1 MESLRS
7 EEDPNID
14 KVTLYA
20 NQEVIRDAIEILNRG
35 RVCIEC
41 QQLFTYRE
49 SLGKFQCKKHIDYKQ
64 GNVCLPVKTF
74 DSISERFQW
83 SCCGRYD
90 MRVVYTPNNDVFQ
103 SFYTNIARVPF
114 STGSRRFYD
123 KPIGHLPVA
132 PGCIPCDHRISDDLS
147 EIVINDIAAIL
158 PYLDGD
164 LLTLPGFDK
173 DEMIIHRYDLNQV
186 RLQKLKQS
194 FDIDIWDKLSDEY
207 KQKYIR
213 EFDIYKQSFDKDIFD
228 SLSDEYKQKFYM
240 LKLKQ
245 SFDIDIWDKLS
256 DEYKKKYIREFDG
269 DELDEHVCEYY
280 KRLSEEEQN
289 KLNVSD
295 CFDDSRE
302 QPKS

>member
-164 LLTLPGFDK
+164 LLTLTGFDK
-173 DEMIIHRYDLNQV
+173 DEMIIRRFDLNQV
-186 RLQKLKQS
+186 RLQKLKQT
-194 FDIDIWDKLSDEY
+194 FDI
-207 KQKYIR
+207 
-213 EFDIYKQSFDKDIFD
+213 DIFD
-228 SLSDEYKQKFYM
+228 SLTDKNKDQFI
-240 LKLKQ
+240 Q
-245 SFDIDIWDKLS
+245 DFDIDNWDKLTHEQKEKNK
-256 DEYKKKYIREFDG
+256 DLFLYWILNGPNDDIFVYVNTLNQENKDIINDNLDYIHAE
-269 DELDEHVCEYY
+269 
-280 KRLSEEEQN
+280 KRYVRYES
-289 KLNVSD
+289 KTG
-295 CFDDSRE
+295 
-302 QPKS
+302 

>member
-1 MESLRS
+1 M
-7 EEDPNID
+7 
-14 KVTLYA
+14 
-20 NQEVIRDAIEILNRG
+20 IRDAIEILNRG

-64 GNVCLPVKTF
+64 GDVCLPVKTF

-132 PGCIPCDHRISDDLS
+132 PGCIPCDHRISDDLTDI
-147 EIVINDIAAIL
+147 EINNIAAIL

-173 DEMIIHRYDLNQV
+173 DEMIIRRFDLNQV
-186 RLQKLKQS
+186 MLQKMSDQDKLQKLKQT
-194 FDIDIWDKLSDEY
+194 FDI
-207 KQKYIR
+207 
-213 EFDIYKQSFDKDIFD
+213 DIFD
-228 SLSDEYKQKFYM
+228 SLTDKNKDQFI
-240 LKLKQ
+240 Q
-245 SFDIDIWDKLS
+245 DFDIDNWDKLTHEQKEKNK
-256 DEYKKKYIREFDG
+256 DLFLEWILNGPIDDVFDYVKTLNQENKNIINDNLNYIHAE
-269 DELDEHVCEYY
+269 
-280 KRLSEEEQN
+280 KRYVRYESETG
-289 KLNVSD
+289 
-295 CFDDSRE
+295 
-302 QPKS
+302 

>member
-1 MESLRS
+1 MQSLRS

-90 MRVVYTPNNDVFQ
+90 MKVVYTPNNDVFQ

-132 PGCIPCDHRISDDLS
+132 SGCIPCDHRISDDLTDI
-147 EIVINDIAAIL
+147 EINNIAAIL

-164 LLTLPGFDK
+164 LLNLPGFDK
-173 DEMIIHRYDLNQV
+173 EKDAKGNDKMIIRRFNLNQV
-186 RLQKLKQS
+186 MLQKLKQT
-194 FDIDIWDKLSDEY
+194 FDIDIWKELTDENKDEFIQDFDIDNWDKLTHE
-207 KQKYIR
+207 QKEKNKEIFLYWI
-213 EFDIYKQSFDKDIFD
+213 ENYTSNGDIFD
-228 SLSDEYKQKFYM
+228 YM
-240 LKLKQ
+240 KTLNQENK
-245 SFDIDIWDKLS
+245 DIINNNLN
-256 DEYKKKYIREFDG
+256 YI
-269 DELDEHVCEYY
+269 HVE
-280 KRLSEEEQN
+280 KRYVRYES
-289 KLNVSD
+289 KTD
-295 CFDDSRE
+295 
-302 QPKS
+302 

>member
-1 MESLRS
+1 MQSLRS

-49 SLGKFQCKKHIDYKQ
+49 SLGKFQCTKHIDYKQ
-64 GNVCLPVKTF
+64 GNVCLVVKTF

-83 SCCGRYD
+83 SCCGKHD
-90 MRVVYTPNNDVFQ
+90 MKVVYTPNNDVFQ

-132 PGCIPCDHRISDDLS
+132 PGCIPCDHRISDDLTDI
-147 EIVINDIAAIL
+147 EINNIAAIL
-158 PYLDGD
+158 PNLDGD
-164 LLTLPGFDK
+164 LLNLPGFDK
-173 DEMIIHRYDLNQV
+173 DEMIIRRFDLNQV
-186 RLQKLKQS
+186 MLQKL
-194 FDIDIWDKLSDEY
+194 
-207 KQKYIR
+207 
-213 EFDIYKQSFDKDIFD
+213 KQSFDKDIFD
-228 SLSDEYKQKFYM
+228 SLSDEYK
-240 LKLKQ
+240 
-245 SFDIDIWDKLS
+245 
-256 DEYKKKYIREFDG
+256 KKYIREFDG
-269 DELDEHVCEYY
+269 VYLDERVCEYY
-280 KRLSEEEQN
+280 NTLSEEEQH
-289 KLNVSD
+289 KLGVPD

-302 QPKS
+302 PPESKTD

>member
-64 GNVCLPVKTF
+64 GDVCLPVKTF

-132 PGCIPCDHRISDDLS
+132 PGCIPCDHRISDDLTDI
-147 EIVINDIAAIL
+147 EINNIAAIL

-173 DEMIIHRYDLNQV
+173 DEMIIRRFDLNQV
-186 RLQKLKQS
+186 MLQKMSDQDKLQKLKQS
-194 FDIDIWDKLSDEY
+194 FDIDI
-207 KQKYIR
+207 
-213 EFDIYKQSFDKDIFD
+213 FD
-228 SLSDEYKQKFYM
+228 SLSDKNKDQFI
-240 LKLKQ
+240 Q
-245 SFDIDIWDKLS
+245 DFDIDNWDKLTHEQKEKNK
-256 DEYKKKYIREFDG
+256 DLFLEWIENGPIGDIFDYVNTLNQENKDIINDNLNYIHAE
-269 DELDEHVCEYY
+269 
-280 KRLSEEEQN
+280 KRYVRYESETG
-289 KLNVSD
+289 
-295 CFDDSRE
+295 
-302 QPKS
+302 

>member
-132 PGCIPCDHRISDDLS
+132 PGCIPCDHRISDDLTDI
-147 EIVINDIAAIL
+147 EINNIAAIL

-173 DEMIIHRYDLNQV
+173 DEMIIRRFDLNQV
-186 RLQKLKQS
+186 MLQKMSDQDKLQKLKQT
-194 FDIDIWDKLSDEY
+194 FDI
-207 KQKYIR
+207 
-213 EFDIYKQSFDKDIFD
+213 DIFD
-228 SLSDEYKQKFYM
+228 SLTDKNKDQFI
-240 LKLKQ
+240 Q
-245 SFDIDIWDKLS
+245 DFDIDNWDKLTHEQKEKNK
-256 DEYKKKYIREFDG
+256 DLFLEWILNGPIDDVFDYVKTLNQENKNIINDNLNYIHAE
-269 DELDEHVCEYY
+269 
-280 KRLSEEEQN
+280 KRYVRYESETG
-289 KLNVSD
+289 
-295 CFDDSRE
+295 
-302 QPKS
+302 

>member
-173 DEMIIHRYDLNQV
+173 DNMIIRRYDLNQV
-186 RLQKLKQS
+186 RLQKLKQT
-194 FDIDIWDKLSDEY
+194 FDIDIWDKLSD
-207 KQKYIR
+207 KN
-213 EFDIYKQSFDKDIFD
+213 KDQFIQD
-228 SLSDEYKQKFYM
+228 
-240 LKLKQ
+240 
-245 SFDIDIWDKLS
+245 FDIDNWDKLT
-256 DEYKKKYIREFDG
+256 
-269 DELDEHVCEYY
+269 
-280 KRLSEEEQN
+280 
-289 KLNVSD
+289 
-295 CFDDSRE
+295 RE
-302 QPKS
+302 QKEKNKDLFFNWVKSFELYPVPDEIESLKENEDNQRLIDDYNEKNPNDIITATKRYVRYESETG

>member
-164 LLTLPGFDK
+164 LLTLTGFDK
-173 DEMIIHRYDLNQV
+173 DEMIIRRFDLNQV
-186 RLQKLKQS
+186 RLQKLKQT
-194 FDIDIWDKLSDEY
+194 FDI
-207 KQKYIR
+207 
-213 EFDIYKQSFDKDIFD
+213 DIFD
-228 SLSDEYKQKFYM
+228 SLTDNNKDQFI
-240 LKLKQ
+240 Q
-245 SFDIDIWDKLS
+245 DFDIDNWDKLTHEQKEKNK
-256 DEYKKKYIREFDG
+256 DLFLYWILNGPNDDIFVYVNTLNQENKDIINDNLDYIHAE
-269 DELDEHVCEYY
+269 
-280 KRLSEEEQN
+280 KRYVRYES
-289 KLNVSD
+289 KTG
-295 CFDDSRE
+295 
-302 QPKS
+302 

>member
-164 LLTLPGFDK
+164 LLTLTGFDK
-173 DEMIIHRYDLNQV
+173 DEMIIRRFDLNQV
-186 RLQKLKQS
+186 RLQKLKQT
-194 FDIDIWDKLSDEY
+194 FDI
-207 KQKYIR
+207 
-213 EFDIYKQSFDKDIFD
+213 DIFD
-228 SLSDEYKQKFYM
+228 SLTDKNKDQFI
-240 LKLKQ
+240 Q
-245 SFDIDIWDKLS
+245 DFDIDNWDKLTHEQKEKNK
-256 DEYKKKYIREFDG
+256 DLFLEWILNGPIDDVFDYVKTLNQENKNIINDNLNYIHAE
-269 DELDEHVCEYY
+269 
-280 KRLSEEEQN
+280 KRYVRYESETG
-289 KLNVSD
+289 
-295 CFDDSRE
+295 
-302 QPKS
+302 

>member
-74 DSISERFQW
+74 DSVSERFQW

-132 PGCIPCDHRISDDLS
+132 PGCIPCDHRISDDLTDI
-147 EIVINDIAAIL
+147 EINNIAAIL

-173 DEMIIHRYDLNQV
+173 DEMIIRRFDLNQV
-186 RLQKLKQS
+186 MLQKLKQS
-194 FDIDIWDKLSDEY
+194 FDNNKDQFIQDFDINNWDKLTHE
-207 KQKYIR
+207 QKEKNKDLFLYWIQNDTSIG
-213 EFDIYKQSFDKDIFD
+213 DIIGYVKTLNQENKDIINNN
-228 SLSDEYKQKFYM
+228 LTYIHAEKRYVRYK
-240 LKLKQ
+240 
-245 SFDIDIWDKLS
+245 
-256 DEYKKKYIREFDG
+256 
-269 DELDEHVCEYY
+269 
-280 KRLSEEEQN
+280 SETG
-289 KLNVSD
+289 
-295 CFDDSRE
+295 
-302 QPKS
+302 

>member
-164 LLTLPGFDK
+164 LLTLTGFDK
-173 DEMIIHRYDLNQV
+173 DEMIIRRFDLNQV
-186 RLQKLKQS
+186 QVAKTQT
-194 FDIDIWDKLSDEY
+194 
-207 KQKYIR
+207 
-213 EFDIYKQSFDKDIFD
+213 
-228 SLSDEYKQKFYM
+228 
-240 LKLKQ
+240 
-245 SFDIDIWDKLS
+245 
-256 DEYKKKYIREFDG
+256 
-269 DELDEHVCEYY
+269 
-280 KRLSEEEQN
+280 
-289 KLNVSD
+289 NV
-295 CFDDSRE
+295 
-302 QPKS
+302 